1 MARIGR
7 GDKSS
12 SNGHPREEAIEPLHF
27 VAEVIEWR
35 GPAPFYYAR
44 LPDAVAA
51 EIARVKKLVTYGWGA
66 IPAEA
71 TIDGVSFTTSLFPR
85 DGGYLLPLKDK
96 VRRQIGV
103 TVGDSVRVEMQVGRP
118 PREPDL

>member
-1 MARIGR
+1 M
-7 GDKSS
+7 
-12 SNGHPREEAIEPLHF
+12 EPLHF